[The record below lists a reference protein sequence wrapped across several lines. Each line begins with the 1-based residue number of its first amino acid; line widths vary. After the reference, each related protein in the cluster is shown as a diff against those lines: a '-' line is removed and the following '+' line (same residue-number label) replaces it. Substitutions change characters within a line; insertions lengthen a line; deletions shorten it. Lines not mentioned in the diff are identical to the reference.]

1 MFRNGLEVDGG
12 GTAYLGPT
20 TIIEM
25 TIPMSQSSS
34 CATLDDSWVLA
45 GPISCPPICGVV
57 HSLDGRRN
65 VRSFVFIF
73 ARMHVLWLD
82 VVRYSLQVSVLPSP
96 IFFFFFFLWRL
107 GLYSVFMSSGGVVHV
122 VATCLA
128 PTGQGASF
136 LVGTFQFPAFFKA
149 KGEFL

>member
-1 MFRNGLEVDGG
+1 MFRNGPEVDGG

-34 CATLDDSWVLA
+34 DATLDDSWVLA
-45 GPISCPPICGVV
+45 GPISCPPIRGVV
-57 HSLDGRRN
+57 HSSDGRRN
-65 VRSFVFIF
+65 VRSFVFLF

-82 VVRYSLQVSVLPSP
+82 VARYFFVCKCPSFSSL
-96 IFFFFFFLWRL
+96 FFWRL
-107 GLYSVFMSSGGVVHV
+107 GLCSAFMSSGGVAHV

-128 PTGQGASF
+128 PTGQEASF
-136 LVGTFQFPAFFKA
+136 PVGTFQFPAFFKA
-149 KGEFL
+149 KGKFL